1 MSDPAVRAEKL
12 LEEAEKKLSSGGGFF
27 TKMLGGSTR
36 GTEDAIELFVQ
47 AANNYKI
54 AKLWC
59 EAGGAFKRAAAL
71 NAGISKHE
79 SASQYVEG
87 ATAFKKSDKGEAVK
101 CLQEAVQVNDLIIG
115 NLIFN
120 LSYNIILSCYL
131 TRRFQQLAEQI
142 YKSSNCES
150 EK

>member
-120 LSYNIILSCYL
+120 LSYNII
-131 TRRFQQLAEQI
+131 
-142 YKSSNCES
+142 
-150 EK
+150 